1 MNLSKEQPRLEDRL
15 TARERPAGRSPVMFQ
30 RWRVLLFLHWEFDS
44 HEIQKTLPGGLYTD
58 TFNGSAYVGVVPF
71 FMRDV
76 HPVLLPAVPGISN
89 FLELNLRTYVYD
101 ERGTPGIWFYS
112 LDANQWLA
120 VELAKRFF
128 GLPYYR
134 AEMSAK
140 KNEGGEVIFSSRR
153 LSADSRLRSTFRY
166 RGMGPVRNADAGSLE
181 FFLIERYILFSY
193 FPKQEKLMMGR
204 VHHQPYPLLDAEVSE
219 WDDKLFEL
227 DGLKPPG
234 RQPHPIVLSPGVD
247 VDVFAVYTSSSS

>member
-1 MNLSKEQPRLEDRL
+1 MNQSRVQPRLEDRL
-15 TARERPAGRSPVMFQ
+15 AVRERPAGRSPVMFQ
-30 RWRVLLFLHWEFDS
+30 RWRDLLFLHWEFDPR
-44 HEIQKTLPGGLYTD
+44 EIQKTLPSGLYID

-76 HPVLLPAVPGISN
+76 HPVLLPSIPGISN

-128 GLPYYR
+128 GLRYYR

-140 KNEGGEVIFSSRR
+140 TNEDGEIMFSSRR
-153 LSADSRLRSTFRY
+153 LSAGSSLRSTFRY
-166 RGMGPVRNADAGSLE
+166 RGFGPARNADAGSLE

-193 FPKQEKLMMGR
+193 FSKQEKLMVGS
-204 VHHQPYPLLDAEVSE
+204 VHHQPYPLLDAEVGE
-219 WDDKLFEL
+219 WDDKLFEIN
-227 DGLKPPG
+227 GLKRPG
-234 RQPHPIVLSPGVD
+234 RQPDHIILSQGVD
-247 VDVFAVYTSSSS
+247 VDIFAVQSAG

>member
-1 MNLSKEQPRLEDRL
+1 MNQSKEQPRLEDRL
-15 TARERPAGRSPVMFQ
+15 AARERPEGRSPVMFQ
-30 RWRVLLFLHWEFDS
+30 RWRDLLFLHWEFEPR
-44 HEIQKTLPGGLYTD
+44 EIQETLPPGLYTD
-58 TFNGSAYVGVVPF
+58 TFKDSAYVGVVPF

-76 HPVLLPAVPGISN
+76 HPVLLPSIPGISN

-101 ERGTPGIWFYS
+101 ERGTPGVWFYS

-134 AEMSAK
+134 AQMNSK
-140 KNEGGEVIFSSRR
+140 TNEGGEIIFSSRR
-153 LSADSRLRSTFRY
+153 LNADSRLRSTFHY
-166 RGMGPVRNADAGSLE
+166 RGFGPVRNADADSLE
-181 FFLIERYILFSY
+181 FFLTERYVLFSY
-193 FPKQEKLMMGR
+193 FRKQERLMMGR
-204 VHHQPYPLLDAEVSE
+204 VHHKPYPLLDAEVAE

-227 DGLKPPG
+227 NGLRRPG
-234 RQPHPIVLSPGVD
+234 RQPDHIILSPGVD